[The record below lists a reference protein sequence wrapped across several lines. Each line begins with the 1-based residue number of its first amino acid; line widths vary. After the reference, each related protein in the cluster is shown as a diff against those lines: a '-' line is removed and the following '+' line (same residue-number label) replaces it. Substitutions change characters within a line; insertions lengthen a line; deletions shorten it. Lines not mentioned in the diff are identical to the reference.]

1 LETAGLILVDE
12 TEDERANLAFHR
24 IGEQHLVRCGD
35 SLVISDVADRDAAI
49 RKH

>member
-12 TEDERANLAFHR
+12 TQDEGANLAFHR
-24 IGEQHLVRCGD
+24 IEEQHPVRCGD